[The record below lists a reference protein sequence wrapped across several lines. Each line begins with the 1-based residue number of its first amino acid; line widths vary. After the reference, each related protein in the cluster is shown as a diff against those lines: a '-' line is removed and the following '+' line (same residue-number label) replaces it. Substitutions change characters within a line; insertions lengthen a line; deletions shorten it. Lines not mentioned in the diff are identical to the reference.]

1 MSEQPPWWYSGSSTP
16 PGPESSD
23 SPPTAPPLSA
33 PSSGGAPSLSDLMS
47 MASTVVEWATDR
59 VMAPHA
65 DHRDPAEHP
74 QCLIC
79 RASAL
84 LSASTS
90 SPRVPGQEPARI
102 MWIDIDD
109 EPDDPNIAAA

>member
-1 MSEQPPWWYSGSSTP
+1 MEACLMTQQPPWWYSGSSNEP
-16 PGPESSD
+16 PPESSS
-23 SPPTAPPLSA
+23 SPDQPT
-33 PSSGGAPSLSDLMS
+33 GGTPSLGDLVS

-65 DHRDPAEHP
+65 DHRDPADHP

-79 RASAL
+79 RATAL
-84 LSASTS
+84 LSPAVAP
-90 SPRVPGQEPARI
+90 PREPSHEPARI

-109 EPDDPNIAAA
+109 EPDDPDFAAA

>member
-1 MSEQPPWWYSGSSTP
+1 MTEQPPWWYSGSSNQP
-16 PGPESSD
+16 PPES
-23 SPPTAPPLSA
+23 
-33 PSSGGAPSLSDLMS
+33 PSSSDQPTGGTSSLGDLVS

-65 DHRDPAEHP
+65 DHRNPAEHP

-84 LSASTS
+84 LAPSATT
-90 SPRVPGQEPARI
+90 PRGASKEPTHI
-102 MWIDIDD
+102 IWIDIDD
-109 EPDDPNIAAA
+109 GPDDPDSAAA

>member
-1 MSEQPPWWYSGSSTP
+1 MSEQPPWWYSGSATP
-16 PGPESSD
+16 SGSESSD
-23 SPPTAPPLSA
+23 TPPTARPQSA
-33 PSSGGAPSLSDLMS
+33 QPTGSTPSLGDLMS

-65 DHRDPAEHP
+65 EHRDPAEHP

-84 LSASTS
+84 LSPQTP
-90 SPRVPGQEPARI
+90 SPRVPGHEPARI

-109 EPDDPNIAAA
+109 DPDDPTIAAA